1 MYVSRIKL
9 RRQKPFSIRLGR
21 ARAACCPVLDHVLIL
36 LRSFAFRFSNSHVY
50 MNKEFLDGHM
60 RGSLENITWSVMGK
74 QTAQAKRVY
83 FIWWNYL

>member
-1 MYVSRIKL
+1 
-9 RRQKPFSIRLGR
+9 
-21 ARAACCPVLDHVLIL
+21 
-36 LRSFAFRFSNSHVY
+36 